1 MYMINFKSE
10 RIENAKLI
18 YSNELLFAPVYD
30 DESIIPIVTD
40 DRNENRNTMYLT
52 KVAAGI
58 YVRELIEFQL
68 FSLV

>member
-1 MYMINFKSE
+1 MYMINLKSE

-40 DRNENRNTMYLT
+40 DRNENRNMY
-52 KVAAGI
+52 
-58 YVRELIEFQL
+58 YVPDKSSCRYLCTRDCRVSTF
-68 FSLV
+68 